1 MQAAKQLEHL
11 LDTGYK
17 LADAERLKGAQMQY
31 GTELPNQPALLHGF
45 LDEVLAA
52 LPGDYRKFRANRS
65 MRDVEASVD
74 LFPQTLKG

>member
-1 MQAAKQLEHL
+1 MRDRCIDL
-11 LDTGYK
+11 LDTWYK

-31 GTELPNQPALLHGF
+31 GTELRNQPALLHGF
-45 LDEVLAA
+45 LDEALAA
-52 LPGDYRKFRANRS
+52 LPADYAKFRANRS